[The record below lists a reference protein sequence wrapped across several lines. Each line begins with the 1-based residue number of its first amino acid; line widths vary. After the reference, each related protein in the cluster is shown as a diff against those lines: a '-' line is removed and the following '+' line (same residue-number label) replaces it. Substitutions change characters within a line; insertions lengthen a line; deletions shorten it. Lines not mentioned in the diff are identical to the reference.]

1 MAREKEGYRDALERV
16 RREAAGEL
24 VTVAEAAKIVYGPN
38 DRYGAIKVTRLYGW
52 IGKGRGKVIPATV
65 LARQIC

>member
-16 RREAAGEL
+16 RREAAGEF
-24 VTVAEAAKIVYGPN
+24 VTVSEAAKIVYGPN
-38 DRYGAIKVTRLYGW
+38 DTNAERKVTRLCGW
-52 IGKGRGKVIPATV
+52 IGEGRGKVIPATA